1 MKMIVVSFKIMQ
13 VVQVLRF
20 LQDFKLEPKLD
31 RWNYIRKH
39 CISFTCSTYKL
50 SVVIEI
56 ERIDPET
63 RIAPLF
69 EPTIIFDYQHVYLD
83 YFGYRFT
90 KRIKSQKSSKY
101 PNPKTSYPT
110 EFFLIKNLNLMNNFL
125 SELNK
130 SERSRIGITVYLI
143 DKSNLYLEI
152 QMRWAPFVV
161 KTSC

>member
-1 MKMIVVSFKIMQ
+1 MKMIVVSFKLMQ

-20 LQDFKLEPKLD
+20 LQDFKLEPKHDL
-31 RWNYIRKH
+31 WNYTRKNL
-39 CISFTCSTYKL
+39 ISFSSSTYKL

-83 YFGYRFT
+83 YLGFRFT

-101 PNPKTSYPT
+101 PNPLKVLIRPS
-110 EFFLIKNLNLMNNFL
+110 FF
-125 SELNK
+125 
-130 SERSRIGITVYLI
+130 
-143 DKSNLYLEI
+143 
-152 QMRWAPFVV
+152 W
-161 KTSC
+161 